1 MSNHTSPAPT
11 AASRLGT
18 TRLLPIMAVVFI
30 AYLVIG
36 LAMPVLPLHV
46 HQGLGFDS
54 FVVGLVAGSQFAVSL
69 FSRVWAGHHVDYKGS
84 KHTVITGLLAAVV
97 SGLFYLFSLYYV
109 ATPVISVSFL
119 LLGRAALG
127 VAESF
132 IMTGALLWGVG
143 LLGDSNAGKA
153 MAWIGTALFAA
164 LAAGAPAGTAL
175 YSGYGFLAVALAATV
190 IPIVG
195 LPLVG
200 PLPATPSLP
209 QKAGTFGKVAGVVW
223 MPGVGLALSGIGFG
237 ATTTF
242 VALVY
247 AEHGWEGTWL
257 AFTML
262 SVAFMVARAF
272 FGHLPDKFGG
282 ARVALTCVMLEGL
295 GLAILWL
302 APEPVLAL
310 TGVTLTGL
318 GYSLVYPALGV
329 EAIRRSPPEAH
340 GLAMGTYTAFYDL
353 TMGIGTPLLG
363 YIANRVGLQVVF
375 LISALS
381 AFCSAPVAW
390 WLMTTPTRPLRVD
403 HV

>member
-1 MSNHTSPAPT
+1 MSNHTSFASKAT
-11 AASRLGT
+11 VRANAAS
-18 TRLLPIMAVVFI
+18 LLPIMAVVFI

-36 LAMPVLPLHV
+36 LVMPALPLHV
-46 HQGLGFDS
+46 HQRLGFDA
-54 FVVGLVAGSQFAVSL
+54 FVVGLVAGSQFAASL

-84 KHTVITGLLAAVV
+84 KHTVITGLLASVV
-97 SGLFYLFSLYYV
+97 SGLFYLLSLYFV
-109 ATPVISVSFL
+109 TSPVTSVNFL

-132 IMTGALLWGVG
+132 IMTGSLLWGVG

-164 LAAGAPAGTAL
+164 LAISAPLGTAL
-175 YSGYGFLAVALAATV
+175 YAGYGFLAVALAATV
-190 IPIVG
+190 LPLVG
-195 LPLVG
+195 LPLVS
-200 PLPATPSLP
+200 PLPATPPPP

-247 AEHGWEGTWL
+247 EEHGWEGTWL
-257 AFTML
+257 AFTLL
-262 SVAFMVARAF
+262 SVAFMIARAF

-295 GLAILWL
+295 GLGLLWL
-302 APEPVLAL
+302 APGPSLAL
-310 TGVTLTGL
+310 AGVTLTGL

-363 YIANRVGLQVVF
+363 YIANRAGLQAVF

>member
-1 MSNHTSPAPT
+1 MSIHASNAVATTSHL
-11 AASRLGT
+11 AA

-54 FVVGLVAGSQFAVSL
+54 FVVGLVAGSQFAASL
-69 FSRVWAGHHVDYKGS
+69 FSRVWAGHHVDYKGA
-84 KHTVITGLLAAVV
+84 KHTVITGIVAAVV
-97 SGLFYLFSLYYV
+97 SGLFYLLSMYFA
-109 ATPVISVSFL
+109 ATPLASVNFL

-164 LAAGAPAGTAL
+164 LAVSAPAGTSL
-175 YSGYGFLAVALAATV
+175 YAGYGFMAIALVAAVL
-190 IPIVG
+190 PIFG
-195 LPLVG
+195 LPLIAR
-200 PLPATPSLP
+200 LPATPPPP
-209 QKAGTFGKVAGVVW
+209 QKAGTFGTVAGVVW
-223 MPGVGLALSGIGFG
+223 MPGTALSLSGIGFG

-262 SVAFMVARAF
+262 SIAFMVARVF

-282 ARVALTCVMLEGL
+282 ARVALLCVMLEGL
-295 GLAILWL
+295 GLLTLWL
-302 APEPVLAL
+302 AQGPHTALA
-310 TGVTLTGL
+310 GVTLTGF

-329 EAIRRSPPEAH
+329 EAIRRTPPEAH
-340 GLAMGTYTAFYDL
+340 GLAMGTYTAFFDL
-353 TMGIGTPLLG
+353 TMGIGTPILG
-363 YIANRVGLQVVF
+363 YVANRAGLHAVF
-375 LISALS
+375 LVSAFS
-381 AFCSAPVAW
+381 AFCAAPIAW
-390 WLMTTPTRPLRVD
+390 WLLATPRRPLRTK

>member
-1 MSNHTSPAPT
+1 MSNHTSFAAKAAVRAN
-11 AASRLGT
+11 AAS
-18 TRLLPIMAVVFI
+18 LLPIMAVVFI

-97 SGLFYLFSLYYV
+97 SGLFYLISLYFV
-109 ATPVISVSFL
+109 ATPLISVNFL

-143 LLGDSNAGKA
+143 LLGDSHAGKA

-164 LAAGAPAGTAL
+164 LALSAPAGTAL
-175 YSGYGFLAVALAATV
+175 YAGYGFLAIALAATV
-190 IPIVG
+190 IPILG
-195 LPLVG
+195 LPLIA
-200 PLPATPSLP
+200 PLPATPPPP

-223 MPGVGLALSGIGFG
+223 IPGVGLALSGIGFG

-242 VALVY
+242 VALAY
-247 AEHGWEGTWL
+247 AEQGWEGTWL

-282 ARVALTCVMLEGL
+282 ARVALLCVMLEGL
-295 GLAILWL
+295 GLLLLWL
-302 APEPVLAL
+302 APGPELAL
-310 TGVTLTGL
+310 AGVTLTGL

-353 TMGIGTPLLG
+353 TMGIGTPVLG
-363 YIANRVGLQVVF
+363 FIANRAGLHAVF

-381 AFCSAPVAW
+381 AFCSAPIAW
-390 WLMTTPTRPLRVD
+390 WLMTTPIRPLRTDQV
-403 HV
+403 

>member
-1 MSNHTSPAPT
+1 MFKHTFHEKKAT
-11 AASRLGT
+11 ARSGAAL
-18 TRLLPIMAVVFI
+18 LLPIMAVVFI

-54 FVVGLVAGSQFAVSL
+54 FVVGLVAGSQFAASL

-84 KHTVITGLLAAVV
+84 KHTVIAGLAAAVV
-97 SGLFYLFSLYYV
+97 SGLFYLLSLYFV
-109 ATPVISVSFL
+109 TSPMTSVNFL

-132 IMTGALLWGVG
+132 IMTGSLLWGVG

-153 MAWIGTALFAA
+153 MSWIGTALFAA
-164 LAAGAPAGTAL
+164 LAISAPLGTAL
-175 YSGYGFLAVALAATV
+175 YAGYGFLAVALAATV
-190 IPIVG
+190 LPVVG
-195 LPLVG
+195 LPLVS
-200 PLPATPSLP
+200 PLPATPPPP

-257 AFTML
+257 AFTLL
-262 SVAFMVARAF
+262 SVAFMIARAF
-272 FGHLPDKFGG
+272 LGHLPDKFGG
-282 ARVALTCVMLEGL
+282 ARVALACVMLEGF
-295 GLAILWL
+295 GLALLWL
-302 APEPVLAL
+302 ATGPKLAL
-310 TGVTLTGL
+310 LGVTLTGL

-329 EAIRRSPPEAH
+329 EAIRRAPPEAH

-363 YIANRVGLQVVF
+363 SLANRAGLQAVF

-390 WLMTTPTRPLRVD
+390 WLMTTPKRPLRAGRV
-403 HV
+403 